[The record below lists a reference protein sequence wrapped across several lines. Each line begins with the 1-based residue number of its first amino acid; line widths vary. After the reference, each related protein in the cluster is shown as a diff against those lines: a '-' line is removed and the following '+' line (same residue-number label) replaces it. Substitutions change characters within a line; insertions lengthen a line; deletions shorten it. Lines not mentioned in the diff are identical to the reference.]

1 MVHESSYYESSI
13 MVTLTYNDEHLPEG
27 NTLVK
32 EDVVLWMKRYRKEK
46 DVKGLKYYLAGEYG
60 EKNRPHYHVIL
71 FGSSYKDRG
80 IINET
85 WGKGFVYLS
94 PFDSVR
100 AAYVAAYVQKKLN
113 GKMAREVY
121 GNRLAPFALMS
132 KGIGKRWALDNNAQL
147 NEFKTV
153 TIKGKPMG
161 VPRYYTKI
169 SDIDLG
175 QLPGYWDDGIG
186 VNAANDNAIARREW
200 LDTHVDPSQ
209 EWKVVQAKRKQD
221 ELTLEQKVS
230 MKKRR

>member
-1 MVHESSYYESSI
+1 MVHESSYYDSSI
-13 MVTLTYNDEHLPEG
+13 MVTLTYNNENLPVG

-71 FGSSYKDRG
+71 FGSSYKDRS

-85 WGKGFVYLS
+85 WNKGFVYLS
-94 PFDSVR
+94 PFDPVR

-113 GKMAREVY
+113 GAMAREVY

-147 NEFKTV
+147 NEFKTI

-175 QLPGYWDDGIG
+175 QLPEYWADGIG
-186 VNAANDNAIARREW
+186 VNAMNDNAIARREW
-200 LDTHVDPSQ
+200 LDANCDPLK
-209 EWKVVQAKRKQD
+209 EWEAVKAKRIQD
-221 ELTLEQKVS
+221 DETINQKLS